1 MHGQCETHSQHFEVN
16 KQQKLCRTTSQCW
29 VARVVCGNRST
40 MPRHYAHGWSSTMP
54 IAWYHISTNGAHVAC
69 FCSCHC
75 HYGDHA
81 DHIFGIGGGV
91 HRTTTGEVRRIM
103 TSRTSFYS
111 KDCMSDVMYVIRDHV
126 REWRS
131 HASQCIEANQ
141 LQLSHIIRA
150 NASHPPV
157 LIEMFGEHFLANIYD
172 FQFASRYTD
181 ADACSNIAQYRSSI
195 SFSLYHYSVIALQ
208 SPVGHRSIC
217 PQRPLPTIVLL
228 FVRPH
233 NDRQQ
238 PSYPEYADPS
248 PKLHTTDNTKK
259 KAIHKIGRHAEK
271 MVIKLFKCT
280 VGWLPFLYLLSDVWR
295 SKKWKEG
302 NLRLSSFFRYISLL

>member
-1 MHGQCETHSQHFEVN
+1 
-16 KQQKLCRTTSQCW
+16 
-29 VARVVCGNRST
+29 
-40 MPRHYAHGWSSTMP
+40 
-54 IAWYHISTNGAHVAC
+54 
-69 FCSCHC
+69 
-75 HYGDHA
+75 
-81 DHIFGIGGGV
+81 
-91 HRTTTGEVRRIM
+91 
-103 TSRTSFYS
+103 
-111 KDCMSDVMYVIRDHV
+111 MSDVMYAIRDHV

-259 KAIHKIGRHAEK
+259 RRFT
-271 MVIKLFKCT
+271 KLGAT
-280 VGWLPFLYLLSDVWR
+280 P
-295 SKKWKEG
+295 KKWSSNYLNVLSAGCLSFTCCPMFGVQKKEKKEIFAFRPFSVTFRCYNRKLQ
-302 NLRLSSFFRYISLL
+302 NLYCPNSDDESDEFRECAYQESISQHTK